1 MWLRDAQAFCA
12 FGWAA
17 LHGDV
22 SLSVNVCAKG
32 SQIAPFSQEPGS
44 KTMDVPE

>member
-1 MWLRDAQAFCA
+1 MWLSEAQAFCA

-22 SLSVNVCAKG
+22 SLSVNECAKG
-32 SQIAPFSQEPGS
+32 SQVVLFSHEPGS
-44 KTMDVPE
+44 KTMEAPE